1 MNGVRGWM
9 VMTKVFK
16 FDGLSVET
24 PVMDRMVLKHLMK
37 NE

>member
-16 FDGLSVET
+16 FDGLSVENLC
-24 PVMDRMVLKHLMK
+24 DGQNGSKALDEK
-37 NE
+37 